1 MRSLNASAAGVV
13 PTCSAEVVGSATKAT
28 VAERNSGPPL
38 TNDKVEPGCVLL
50 CIAERTA
57 PADLWPIRIADA
69 DSAAQVRHAAEQK
82 EIDRLA
88 IGSKRVAAWGREHDN
103 EKQARSVQK
112 RVDKLKED
120 RTVAAMSGGK
130 RARLLFP
137 ARSTASDHPR

>member
-1 MRSLNASAAGVV
+1 M

-28 VAERNSGPPL
+28 VAARDSGPPL
-38 TNDKVEPGCVLL
+38 TNDKVEPGRVLL
-50 CIAERTA
+50 RVAERTA

-69 DSAAQVRHAAEQK
+69 DAAAQVRRAAEQK

-103 EKQARSVQK
+103 EKQARSMQK
-112 RVDKLKED
+112 RADILKKD
-120 RTVAAMSGGK
+120 QTVAAMSCGE
-130 RARLLFP
+130 RARLPFP